1 MMGWSLPLP
10 CHAGRARICRFATLR
25 CSRAMACAG
34 LCGEILCTSGKVPKT
49 RPWSLVEDR
58 CRGQRRERGGQPTLH
73 TPGRRPRIQLQRCR
87 VLPRLECRPVNRWL
101 AGFYV
106 NLLKAGFSATLIDPH
121 GDLAPLVL
129 SQLVSDGYCDQGDA
143 PPRS

>member
-1 MMGWSLPLP
+1 LPLP

-58 CRGQRRERGGQPTLH
+58 CRGQRREGVVS
-73 TPGRRPRIQLQRCR
+73 RRFIPPAD
-87 VLPRLECRPVNRWL
+87 VLESSFSA
-101 AGFYV
+101 AGFYLGL
-106 NLLKAGFSATLIDPH
+106 NAD
-121 GDLAPLVL
+121 
-129 SQLVSDGYCDQGDA
+129 
-143 PPRS
+143 R

>member
-1 MMGWSLPLP
+1 
-10 CHAGRARICRFATLR
+10 
-25 CSRAMACAG
+25 
-34 LCGEILCTSGKVPKT
+34 
-49 RPWSLVEDR
+49 
-58 CRGQRRERGGQPTLH
+58 
-73 TPGRRPRIQLQRCR
+73 
-87 VLPRLECRPVNRWL
+87 VNRWL